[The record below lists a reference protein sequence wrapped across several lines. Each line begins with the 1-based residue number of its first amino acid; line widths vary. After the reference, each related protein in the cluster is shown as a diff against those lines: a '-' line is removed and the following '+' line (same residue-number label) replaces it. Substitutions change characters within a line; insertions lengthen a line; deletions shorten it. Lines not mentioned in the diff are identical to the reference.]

1 MPNAA
6 RLVASAAAFLAL
18 LTPAVQAQALYK
30 WTDADGRVQYSDRPP
45 KNAPGPVTRIEPDAT
60 PTPTATPVP
69 KSPQPAVEP
78 TRVVPPAAQD
88 AAAKRRANR
97 AELEG
102 RLELARRTLE
112 AARRSLADT
121 SSPEPAEQQV
131 IQQQQKAGAGGMHGL
146 SQSRSNC
153 RPVVDKN
160 GKAGVMC
167 AAVMPNEAYFERVAK
182 LEEAVRK
189 AEEELAD
196 AESAW
201 RRGVD

>member
-1 MPNAA
+1 VPSAA
-6 RLVASAAAFLAL
+6 KLFAIAAAFLAL
-18 LTPAVQAQALYK
+18 LAPAAHAQVLYK
-30 WTDADGRVQYSDRPP
+30 WVDSEGRVQYSDHPP
-45 KNAPGPVTRIEPDAT
+45 KDAQVPVTRIEPDAA
-60 PTPTATPVP
+60 PTVAPVS
-69 KSPQPAVEP
+69 KSPPPVAESAKAIAPP
-78 TRVVPPAAQD
+78 TQDVV
-88 AAAKRRANR
+88 AKRRANR
-97 AELEG
+97 AALEG
-102 RLELARRTLE
+102 RLELARAALE
-112 AARRSLADT
+112 AARRSLADA
-121 SSPEPAEQQV
+121 SSPEPTEQQV
-131 IQQQQKAGAGGMHGL
+131 FQQPQNAGAGGMHGL

-153 RPVVDKN
+153 RPAIDKN